1 MKESNGNEN
10 IIRRKL
16 ILEDGSVYHG
26 YGFGSLT
33 DKKLELV
40 FNTSMVGYQEIL
52 SDPSY
57 TDQAVVMTYPV
68 IGNYGINDD
77 DFESGLEGGSIY
89 GPGALIVRDYTFEP
103 SNFRCSETLS
113 DHMAKRDIAGIY
125 GVDTRQITRKIRD
138 IGSCKVMIT
147 GDSSVDDKRSN
158 ENKVEAVTSN
168 ERVHSEVKSDEDALV
183 ELRKWNYATDQVSRV
198 SSPQILEVG
207 FKDEFIHKYS
217 VKDENRNPT
226 SSVTTE
232 HCMDSNDVKKKY
244 ENIMKLPIDREGYET
259 DPADIDKTGIDQ
271 TDIDQTDSV
280 RAGFKLSQSTK
291 DGAKTQ
297 YDIMMRLP
305 IDRGETYTDNGSYDP
320 VSNISNY
327 HVVAID
333 CGIKSNIVRQLRDLG
348 CRVTLVP
355 YDTTADDIMALQPD
369 GVFIS
374 NGPGD
379 PTDVQT
385 TINTVRSLHGKYPI
399 FGICLGHQILALS
412 YGASTYKLK
421 FGHRGGNHPVKNIE
435 TGKVDITSQN
445 HSYAVDKDSLTGTGL
460 KVTHINIL
468 DDTVEGIEHIEDP
481 SFGIQYHPES
491 APGPNDSRYLFLK
504 FTELMKHR
512 S

>member
-10 IIRRKL
+10 MIRRKL

-77 DFESGLEGGSIY
+77 DYESGAYHDIGEKAYCDRIY

-147 GDSSVDDKRSN
+147 DDS
-158 ENKVEAVTSN
+158 
-168 ERVHSEVKSDEDALV
+168 KSDEESVA
-183 ELRKWNYATDQVSRV
+183 ELENWKYATDQVSRV
-198 SSPQILEVG
+198 SSPRILEV
-207 FKDEFIHKYS
+207 FSK
-217 VKDENRNPT
+217 ENE
-226 SSVTTE
+226 TE
-232 HCMDSNDVKKKY
+232 NGEAS
-244 ENIMKLPIDREGYET
+244 
-259 DPADIDKTGIDQ
+259 DKPHD
-271 TDIDQTDSV
+271 
-280 RAGFKLSQSTK
+280 K
-291 DGAKTQ
+291 
-297 YDIMMRLP
+297 
-305 IDRGETYTDNGSYDP
+305 
-320 VSNISNY
+320 SNY

-355 YDTTADDIMALQPD
+355 YDTAADDIIALKPD

-379 PTDVQT
+379 PTDVQA
-385 TINTVRSLHGKYPI
+385 TINTIRSLHGKYPI

-445 HSYAVDKDSLTGTGL
+445 HSYAVDKDTLSGTGL

-468 DDTVEGIEHIEDP
+468 DDTVEGIEHTKDP

-491 APGPNDSRYLFLK
+491 APGPNDSHYLFHR
-504 FTELMKHR
+504 FIDLMEER
-512 S
+512 R